1 MSSREHS
8 IPGREVPPV
17 AVTTATAS
25 AELTRPVSERDRA
38 IDIARM
44 AAAFLIVLYHASESY
59 ALSGGKDV
67 FGRPLWSVVGDL
79 SLWGRVP
86 FFFFLSGCFAARSLQ
101 KYPNDEGSVVKKRLS
116 ALLPPYLFWN
126 LVSLSMLWVGAHFG
140 IESAKGERTSLLASI
155 EQLFGFGMA
164 PANGPLWF
172 VRDLI
177 LCSCLAPFLKRLGPL
192 LLVPC
197 IAFTILPEIPAD
209 LIAHGCP
216 RPSSLGYFGI
226 GMLLNNIPRGT
237 LARAFPWPGLGFLF
251 CLALGIIH
259 SVFSLP
265 KPALAGVSCGALGIL
280 LLGRYVDIT
289 WPKLAAW
296 LGKHA
301 NASFMIFAA
310 NVPFFAVARQL
321 YPKLAASVLPPGFP
335 MLAYFL
341 NLALVFLFLAIG
353 AHYAIKRFAPRLLS
367 LVSGGR

>member
-1 MSSREHS
+1 MSSRAHS
-8 IPGREVPPV
+8 IPGSEELSPV
-17 AVTTATAS
+17 LATAPAS
-25 AELTRPVSERDRA
+25 AELPRLATERDRS

-44 AAAFLIVLYHASESY
+44 AAAFLIVVYHASESY
-59 ALSGGKDV
+59 ALSGGKDF

-101 KYPNDEGSVVKKRLS
+101 KRPADAGGFVKKRLN

-126 LVSLSMLWVGAHFG
+126 LVSLLMLWVAAHFG
-140 IESAKGERTSLLASI
+140 VEAAKGERTSLAAAG
-155 EQLFGFGMA
+155 EQLLGIGMA

-177 LCSCLAPFLKRLGPL
+177 LCSCLAPFLKRLGPV

-197 IAFTILPEIPAD
+197 IAFTILPEIPKD
-209 LIAHGCP
+209 WIAHGCP

-226 GMLLNNIPRGT
+226 GMLLNYIPRGT
-237 LARAFPWPGLGFLF
+237 LAKAFPWPGLGFLF
-251 CLALGIIH
+251 CLALGIAH
-259 SVFSLP
+259 SVFGLP
-265 KPALAGVSCGALGIL
+265 KPALAGVSCGAMGIL
-280 LLGRYVDIT
+280 LLGRYVDAN
-289 WPKLAAW
+289 WPGIAAW

-321 YPKLAASVLPPGFP
+321 YPKLPAGIP
-335 MLAYFL
+335 MLGYFL
-341 NLALVFLFLAIG
+341 SLALVFLFLAI
-353 AHYAIKRFAPRLLS
+353 AMHHAIKRFAPKLLW